1 MSEHDTTIV
10 GGRVVFP
17 GQGVVPCDLG
27 ITDGRIAAIAGDL
40 AGEPTEERID
50 ATGLFVFPGAVDS
63 HFHLGIYR
71 PIATDATS
79 ETRSSLVG
87 GVTSVISYFRTGSHY
102 LSKTGPYREILP
114 EVLDAVAGRA
124 FVDYGF
130 HIAPMTTAQLDEIDW
145 MAAEAGISSFKYYMF
160 YKGLNLAASSAD
172 GKSYTMSDSYDF
184 GHLFA
189 MMEKIAETAAK
200 RETPGRVSLSL
211 HCENAELINLFIQR
225 VKDRGLTGLHAYSEA
240 RPPLSERLSIHEAA
254 LLGDA
259 AGVGINL
266 LHLSSAE
273 ALRGAREVRQ
283 LYPGLDLRCETTLHH
298 LALTYAELDRKGGL
312 GGKVNPPVRTADD
325 VEALWSG
332 VLRGDIDW
340 VASDHACC
348 MEAEKGDELWPA
360 LPGFGG
366 TALLYPVML
375 SEGHHRRGLPLE
387 RVAEL
392 VSRNP
397 AEAYACGPTKGG
409 ITPGGDADLVLV
421 DLDRE
426 ATVTPELL
434 HSEQDHTPFEG
445 VKLRGWPVRTL
456 LRGRTA
462 FLDGQVQGDPHGQ
475 FLVRPLAVHR
485 AQQAASSQPLQK
497 GLISG

>member
-1 MSEHDTTIV
+1 MSKFDTTIT

-17 GQGVVPCDLG
+17 GQGVVTCDLG
-27 ITDGRIAAIAGDL
+27 ITDGRISAISGDL
-40 AGEPTEERID
+40 RNDPTEERID
-50 ATGLFVFPGAVDS
+50 ASGLHVFPGAVDA

-71 PIATDATS
+71 PIQTDATS

-87 GVTSVISYFRTGSHY
+87 GATSVISYFRTGSHY
-102 LSKTGPYREILP
+102 LNKTGPYREILP
-114 EVLDAVAGRA
+114 EVLDAVAGHA

-130 HIAPMTTAQLDEIDW
+130 HIAPMTTDQLGEIDW
-145 MAAEAGISSFKYYMF
+145 MAGEAGISSFKYYMF
-160 YKGLNLAASSAD
+160 YKGLNLAASSSD

-184 GHLFA
+184 GHLYA
-189 MMEKIAETAAK
+189 MMEKIAESAAK
-200 RETPGRVSLSL
+200 GGASGRVSLSL

-225 VKDRGLTGLHAYSEA
+225 VKDKGLTGLHAYSEA

-273 ALRGAREVRQ
+273 ALRGAREVRN
-283 LYPGLDLRCETTLHH
+283 LYPELDLRCETTLHH
-298 LALTYAELDRKGGL
+298 LALTYAELDLKGGL
-312 GGKVNPPVRTADD
+312 GGKVNPPVRTSAD
-325 VEALWSG
+325 VEALWDG

-366 TALLYPVML
+366 TALIYPVL
-375 SEGHHRRGLPLE
+375 LNEGHHRRGLPLE

-397 AEAYACGPTKGG
+397 ARAYACAPVKGA
-409 ITPGGDADLVLV
+409 ITPGCDADLVLV
-421 DLDRE
+421 DLE
-426 ATVTPELL
+426 KEQTVSADLL

-445 VKLRGWPVRTL
+445 VTLKGWPVRTL
-456 LRGRTA
+456 LRGQTA
-462 FLDGQVQGDPHGQ
+462 FLDGEILGKPKGQ
-475 FLVRPLAVHR
+475 YLSRPLGR
-485 AQQAASSQPLQK
+485 SDTTSAS
-497 GLISG
+497 